1 MKKVTIALPKVILSF
16 PHLIEKQPLDP
27 VYIKTEEQRKY
38 TASFLLS
45 KEDKGHVEA
54 IDRMQE
60 ELVKLLAT
68 IKVKQNPHILIKDG
82 DEEYDAIDDADKK
95 AKHEYKRGKF
105 IITAN
110 NKFQPKLTV
119 QGGKEFEISKHEKLF
134 YPGCYVHTFIE
145 LSPYKFNDVWK
156 GVSNRLQHV
165 QFSKDG
171 SPLGSGGAMSGASE
185 FEKFAEDD
193 EKDDFG
199 SFKQGATIPEEDLF

>member
-1 MKKVTIALPKVILSF
+1 MKKVTVGLEKVILSF
-16 PHLIEKQPLDP
+16 PHLIEKCPIDP

-45 KEDKGHVEA
+45 KDDKRHMKA
-54 IDRMQE
+54 IQEMQD
-60 ELVKLLAT
+60 KLKDLLIT

-95 AKHEYKRGKF
+95 LKHEYKRGKF

-110 NKFQPKLTV
+110 NKFKPTLSAK
-119 QGGKEFEISKHEKLF
+119 GGEKFDLNTHEKLF
-134 YPGCYVHTFIE
+134 YPGCFVHAFIE

-171 SPLGSGGAMSGASE
+171 NSLGGGGAMSGASV
-185 FEKFAEDD
+185 FDKFVDD
-193 EKDDFG
+193 EDDDFG
-199 SFKQGATIPEEDLF
+199 TFKQEIANPQDIF

>member
-1 MKKVTIALPKVILSF
+1 MKKVTIVLPKVILSF

-38 TASFLLS
+38 TATFLLS
-45 KEDKGHVEA
+45 KKDDAHISAVKKME
-54 IDRMQE
+54 E
-60 ELVKLLAT
+60 ELKNLLSI

-82 DEEYDAIDDADKK
+82 DEEYEAIEDKDKK
-95 AKHEYKRGKF
+95 AKNEYKKGNF
-105 IITAN
+105 IITAS
-110 NKFQPKLTV
+110 NKFQPLLNA
-119 QGGKEFEISKHEKLF
+119 QGGEVFDLAKHEKLF
-134 YPGCYVHTFIE
+134 YPGCYVHGYIE

-165 QFSKDG
+165 QFSKNG
-171 SPLGSGGAMSGASE
+171 NPLGSSGAMSGASE

-199 SFKQGATIPEEDLF
+199 TFKQNSDIPEKDIF

>member
-1 MKKVTIALPKVILSF
+1 MNKVTIALPKVILSF
-16 PHLIEKQPLDP
+16 PHLVEKQPLDP

-38 TASFLLS
+38 TATFLLS
-45 KEDKGHVEA
+45 KKDDAHVSAVKKME
-54 IDRMQE
+54 E
-60 ELVKLLAT
+60 ELKNLLSV

-82 DEEYDAIDDADKK
+82 DEEYEAIEDKDKK
-95 AKHEYKRGKF
+95 AKNEYKRGNF

-156 GVSNRLQHV
+156 GISNRLQHV

-171 SPLGSGGAMSGASE
+171 NPLGSGGAMSGASE

-199 SFKQGATIPEEDLF
+199 TFKQDSDISEKNIF